1 LRFPGGAS
9 PSQFDDS
16 QTRNKSPEWF
26 FPSHARVGTLGRM
39 KRVAR
44 SHRAPDRVRA
54 TTASFRAPA
63 SDFSPS
69 LSLCRFRIE
78 RTKRCVL
85 RVRVL
90 VSILVSCT
98 RVVDPDPFISFHFIS
113 FRPRSSPPGTL
124 APAFVRAHPREHV
137 ILGTRSPMSGVVG
150 CGTDANA
157 RGSIGLGETLTDGW
171 MDGSRSGR
179 RPRLFRSGDAT
190 TAGSRPW

>member
-90 VSILVSCT
+90 VSNLVSCT
-98 RVVDPDPFISFHFIS
+98 RVVDPDPFISFHFIPTA
-113 FRPRSSPPGTL
+113 FFAPGY
-124 APAFVRAHPREHV
+124 ACPGVRARTSARTRHFGDAESDEWRRRVWDRRECARFDW
-137 ILGTRSPMSGVVG
+137 TRRDP
-150 CGTDANA
+150 
-157 RGSIGLGETLTDGW
+157 DGW
-171 MDGSRSGR
+171 MDGWIPIRA
-179 RPRLFRSGDAT
+179 AT
-190 TAGSRPW
+190 ATVSFG